1 MAVLADKHE
10 RYSIRCMT
18 HPSFALSPGENRD
31 RDRERNGTGRAI
43 LDIHIGSEVNQLE
56 MRDGEKKVGEEGE
69 SVVASVG
76 NRPLM
81 VSCVIIETG
90 SLYCRNYSR
99 TGNGLFYET
108 HERNLLVHG
117 RHAGRQSFPYR
128 PMKFVRDHGEYLRK
142 RVELESH
149 RWFVVSVKMGSSI
162 VPRCNVSIINFSCL
176 FSKITHHR
184 VLFSFSIFLHRWI

>member
-1 MAVLADKHE
+1 
-10 RYSIRCMT
+10 MT

-99 TGNGLFYET
+99 TGNGPFYVRDARE
-108 HERNLLVHG
+108 
-117 RHAGRQSFPYR
+117 
-128 PMKFVRDHGEYLRK
+128 KFVGTRQAR
-142 RVELESH
+142 
-149 RWFVVSVKMGSSI
+149 
-162 VPRCNVSIINFSCL
+162 
-176 FSKITHHR
+176 
-184 VLFSFSIFLHRWI
+184 